1 MTQKEITRLR
11 VINQAIDKVITIREA
26 AELLGLSE
34 RQVIRL
40 KGGVEKFGPAFIIH
54 KNRGRKPQHSIPDD
68 LKSKIV
74 ELKLTKYQ
82 DANFN
87 YFVELL
93 ELYENIKVS
102 YSSTRILTQA
112 GIKSPKKHRKLKS
125 PQKKKKAS
133 KRYAGS
139 N

>member
-1 MTQKEITRLR
+1 MAPRSLSTKIEAVNLSILSLMTL
-11 VINQAIDKVITIREA
+11 NA
-26 AELLGLSE
+26 
-34 RQVIRL
+34 
-40 KGGVEKFGPAFIIH
+40 
-54 KNRGRKPQHSIPDD
+54 
-68 LKSKIV
+68 KIV

-87 YFVELL
+87 HFVELL

-102 YSSTRILTQA
+102 YSSTHRILTQA
-112 GIKSPKKHRKLKS
+112 GIKSPKNIVSLSLTTGEKESL
-125 PQKKKKAS
+125 